1 MNTGPLRSAVATAL
15 TVHGIETLIYLFTC
29 GKGYLNVAT
38 ALTVHGIET
47 VSMAKASQPVN
58 LLVATALTVH
68 GIETCSKPP
77 QCFSQRRC
85 CNSPYRLQY

>member
-15 TVHGIETLIYLFTC
+15 TVHGIETHLLQPMSTSHDFQ
-29 GKGYLNVAT
+29 VAT

>member
-1 MNTGPLRSAVATAL
+1 MNTGPLRSA
-15 TVHGIETLIYLFTC
+15 
-29 GKGYLNVAT
+29 VAT